1 MWLLFSAKQVCEVAL
16 TRSYLFKHVTNWRNG
31 ANDFTNAPDGVLN
44 HSRSL
49 RCCSRSACSF
59 SSELVGL
66 KLAQPAKRKIASKFA
81 NKTKFEVDFVFIT
94 SPSFHGVILR
104 RP

>member
-1 MWLLFSAKQVCEVAL
+1 MWLLFSANQVREV
-16 TRSYLFKHVTNWRNG
+16 TRSYLFRQVTNWRNG
-31 ANDFTNAPDGVLN
+31 ANDLTSAPEGVLN

-59 SSELVGL
+59 SSGL
-66 KLAQPAKRKIASKFA
+66 GGFKLAQPARRSSASKFA
-81 NKTKFEVDFVFIT
+81 NKAKLDVDFVLIT
-94 SPSFHGVILR
+94 SPSFHRMILR